1 MTSKWMTENEKQAL
15 KGSMDKLAG
24 FLALKNTENV
34 YDAFDAYRNFKNTI
48 GNYNSDMAY
57 ISCLMAKKWLV
68 KRFGNRISV
77 FLDVSKKSQSA
88 KGFDIEIEEYDI
100 VGEIKNTVPCKK
112 DGSFGAQQL
121 ASIDSD
127 LQKLRN
133 SGVKNKFFFVTDKKC
148 FDNLK
153 NEKFKQKLK
162 GVELVP
168 LFKTNEGR
176 A

>member
-1 MTSKWMTENEKQAL
+1 MTSKWMTENEKTAL
-15 KGSMDKLAG
+15 KASMDKLAG
-24 FLALKNTENV
+24 LRALKNTENI
-34 YDAFDAYRNFKNTI
+34 YDAFDAYRNFKDAI

-57 ISCLMAKKWLV
+57 ISCLMAKKWLI
-68 KRFGNRISV
+68 KRFGNHVSDS
-77 FLDVSKKSQSA
+77 LDVSKKSQSA

-153 NEKFKQKLK
+153 DEKFKQKLK
-162 GVELVP
+162 GIELVP
-168 LFKTNEGR
+168 LLNEKE

>member
-1 MTSKWMTENEKQAL
+1 MTSKWMTENEKTAL
-15 KGSMDKLAG
+15 KASMDKLAG
-24 FLALKNTENV
+24 LRALKNTENV
-34 YDAFDAYRNFKNTI
+34 YDAFDAYKNFKDAI

-57 ISCLMAKKWLV
+57 ISCLMAKKWLI
-68 KRFGNRISV
+68 KRFGNHVSDS
-77 FLDVSKKSQSA
+77 LDVSQKSQSA
-88 KGFDIEIEEYDI
+88 KGFDIELRECDI

-112 DGSFGAQQL
+112 KDDGFGAQQI

-153 NEKFKQKLK
+153 DEKFKQKLK
-162 GVELVP
+162 GIELVP
-168 LFKTNEGR
+168 LFNEKE

>member
-1 MTSKWMTENEKQAL
+1 MTSKWMTENEKTAL
-15 KGSMDKLAG
+15 KASMDKLAG
-24 FLALKNTENV
+24 LRALKNTENI
-34 YDAFDAYRNFKNTI
+34 YDAFDAYRNFKDAI

-57 ISCLMAKKWLV
+57 ISCLMAKKWLI
-68 KRFGNRISV
+68 KRFGNHVSDS
-77 FLDVSKKSQSA
+77 LDVSKKSQSA
-88 KGFDIEIEEYDI
+88 NGFDIEIEEYDI

-153 NEKFKQKLK
+153 DEKFKQKLK
-162 GVELVP
+162 GIELVP
-168 LFKTNEGR
+168 LLNEKE

>member
-1 MTSKWMTENEKQAL
+1 MTSKWMTENEKTAL
-15 KGSMDKLAG
+15 KASMDKLAG
-24 FLALKNTENV
+24 LRALKNTENV
-34 YDAFDAYRNFKNTI
+34 YDAFDAYKNFKDAI

-57 ISCLMAKKWLV
+57 ISCLMAKKWLI
-68 KRFGNRISV
+68 KRFGNHVSDS
-77 FLDVSKKSQSA
+77 LDVSQKSQSA
-88 KGFDIEIEEYDI
+88 KGFDIELRECDI

-133 SGVKNKFFFVTDKKC
+133 SGIKNKFFFVTDKKC

-153 NEKFKQKLK
+153 DEKFKQKLK

-168 LFKTNEGR
+168 LFNEKE

>member
-1 MTSKWMTENEKQAL
+1 MTSKWMTENEKTAL
-15 KGSMDKLAG
+15 KASMDKLAG
-24 FLALKNTENV
+24 LRALKNTENV
-34 YDAFDAYRNFKNTI
+34 YDAFDAYKNFKDAI

-57 ISCLMAKKWLV
+57 ISCLMAKKWLI
-68 KRFGNRISV
+68 KRFGNHVSDS
-77 FLDVSKKSQSA
+77 LDVSKKSQSA

-153 NEKFKQKLK
+153 DEKFKQKLK
-162 GVELVP
+162 GIELVP
-168 LFKTNEGR
+168 LFNEKE

>member
-1 MTSKWMTENEKQAL
+1 MTEKEKKALNE
-15 KGSMDKLAG
+15 SMDKLAG
-24 FLALKNTENV
+24 FLAFRITENV
-34 YDAFDAYRNFKNTI
+34 YDAFEKYQKFKKLV

-88 KGFDIEIEEYDI
+88 KGFDIEIEKYDI

-112 DGSFGAQQL
+112 DGGFGAQQM
-121 ASIDSD
+121 ASIDND

-133 SGVKNKFFFVTDKKC
+133 FGCKNKFFFVTDKKC

-162 GVELVP
+162 GIELVP
-168 LFKTNEGR
+168 LFKNK
-176 A
+176 

>member
-1 MTSKWMTENEKQAL
+1 MTSKWMTENEKTAL
-15 KGSMDKLAG
+15 KASMDKLAS
-24 FLALKNTENV
+24 LRALKNTENV
-34 YDAFDAYRNFKNTI
+34 YDAFDAYKNFKDAI

-57 ISCLMAKKWLV
+57 ISCLMAKKWLI
-68 KRFGNRISV
+68 KRFGNHVSDS
-77 FLDVSKKSQSA
+77 LDVSKKSQSA
-88 KGFDIEIEEYDI
+88 KGFDIEFRECDI

-153 NEKFKQKLK
+153 DEKFKQKLK
-162 GVELVP
+162 GTELVP
-168 LFKTNEGR
+168 LFNEKE

>member
-1 MTSKWMTENEKQAL
+1 MTSKWMTENEKTAL
-15 KGSMDKLAG
+15 KASMDKLAG
-24 FLALKNTENV
+24 LRALKNTENV
-34 YDAFDAYRNFKNTI
+34 YDAFDAYRNFKDAI

-57 ISCLMAKKWLV
+57 ISCLMAKKWLI
-68 KRFGNRISV
+68 KRFGNHVSDS
-77 FLDVSKKSQSA
+77 LDVSKKSQSA

-153 NEKFKQKLK
+153 DEKFKQKLK
-162 GVELVP
+162 GIELVP
-168 LFKTNEGR
+168 LLNEKE

>member
-1 MTSKWMTENEKQAL
+1 MTSKWMTENEKTAL
-15 KGSMDKLAG
+15 KASMDKLAG
-24 FLALKNTENV
+24 LRALKNTENV
-34 YDAFDAYRNFKNTI
+34 YDAFDAYRNFKDAI

-57 ISCLMAKKWLV
+57 ISCLMAKKWLI
-68 KRFGNRISV
+68 KRFGNHVSDS
-77 FLDVSKKSQSA
+77 LDISKKSQSA

-153 NEKFKQKLK
+153 DEKFKQKLK
-162 GVELVP
+162 GIELVP
-168 LFKTNEGR
+168 LFNEKE

>member
-77 FLDVSKKSQSA
+77 FYGDRVQFS
-88 KGFDIEIEEYDI
+88 
-100 VGEIKNTVPCKK
+100 
-112 DGSFGAQQL
+112 
-121 ASIDSD
+121 
-127 LQKLRN
+127 
-133 SGVKNKFFFVTDKKC
+133 
-148 FDNLK
+148 
-153 NEKFKQKLK
+153 
-162 GVELVP
+162 
-168 LFKTNEGR
+168 
-176 A
+176 

>member
-1 MTSKWMTENEKQAL
+1 MTSKWMTENEKTAL
-15 KGSMDKLAG
+15 KASMDKLAG
-24 FLALKNTENV
+24 LRALKNTENV
-34 YDAFDAYRNFKNTI
+34 YDAFDAYKNFKDAI

-57 ISCLMAKKWLV
+57 ISCLMAKKWLI
-68 KRFGNRISV
+68 KRFGNHVSDS
-77 FLDVSKKSQSA
+77 LDVSQKSQSA
-88 KGFDIEIEEYDI
+88 KGFDIELRECDI

-133 SGVKNKFFFVTDKKC
+133 SGIKNKFFFVTDKKC

-153 NEKFKQKLK
+153 DEKFKQKLK
-162 GVELVP
+162 GIELVP
-168 LFKTNEGR
+168 LFNEKE

>member
-1 MTSKWMTENEKQAL
+1 MTSKWMTENEKTAL
-15 KGSMDKLAG
+15 KASMDKLAG
-24 FLALKNTENV
+24 LRALKNTENV
-34 YDAFDAYRNFKNTI
+34 YDAFDAYRNFKDAI

-57 ISCLMAKKWLV
+57 VSCLMAKKWLI
-68 KRFGNRISV
+68 KRFGNHVSDS
-77 FLDVSKKSQSA
+77 LDVSKKSQSA

-153 NEKFKQKLK
+153 DEKFKQKLK
-162 GVELVP
+162 GIELVP
-168 LFKTNEGR
+168 LFNEKE

>member
-1 MTSKWMTENEKQAL
+1 MTSKWMTENEKTAL
-15 KGSMDKLAG
+15 KASMDKLAG
-24 FLALKNTENV
+24 LRALKNTENV
-34 YDAFDAYRNFKNTI
+34 YDAFDAYRNFKDAI

-57 ISCLMAKKWLV
+57 ISCLMAKKWLI
-68 KRFGNRISV
+68 KRFGNHVSDS
-77 FLDVSKKSQSA
+77 LDVSKKSQSA

-153 NEKFKQKLK
+153 DEKFKQKLK
-162 GVELVP
+162 GIELVP
-168 LFKTNEGR
+168 LFNEKE

>member
-1 MTSKWMTENEKQAL
+1 MTSKWMTENEKTAL
-15 KGSMDKLAG
+15 KASMDKLAG
-24 FLALKNTENV
+24 LRALKNTENV
-34 YDAFDAYRNFKNTI
+34 YDAFDAYKNFKDAI

-57 ISCLMAKKWLV
+57 ISCLMAKKWLI
-68 KRFGNRISV
+68 KRFGNHVSDS
-77 FLDVSKKSQSA
+77 LDVSQKSQSA
-88 KGFDIEIEEYDI
+88 KGFDIELRECDI

-153 NEKFKQKLK
+153 DEKFKQKLK
-162 GVELVP
+162 GIELVP
-168 LFKTNEGR
+168 LFNEKE

>member
-1 MTSKWMTENEKQAL
+1 MTSKWMTENEKTAL
-15 KGSMDKLAG
+15 KASMDKLAG
-24 FLALKNTENV
+24 LRALKNTENV
-34 YDAFDAYRNFKNTI
+34 YDAFDAYRNFKDAI

-57 ISCLMAKKWLV
+57 ISCLMAKKWLI
-68 KRFGNRISV
+68 KRFGNHVSDS
-77 FLDVSKKSQSA
+77 LDVSKKSQSA

-153 NEKFKQKLK
+153 DEKFKQKLK
-162 GVELVP
+162 GIELVP
-168 LFKTNEGR
+168 LFNEKET
-176 A
+176 